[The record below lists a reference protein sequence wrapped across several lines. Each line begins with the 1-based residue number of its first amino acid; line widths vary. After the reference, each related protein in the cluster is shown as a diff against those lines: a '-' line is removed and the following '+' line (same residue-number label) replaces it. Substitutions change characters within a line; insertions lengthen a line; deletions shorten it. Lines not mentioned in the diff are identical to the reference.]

1 MEVSKE
7 FEQEFANFRL
17 TVLRELAGLRQEVRE
32 LRQALQVG
40 EAARPA
46 PPPPQTVPSASWRNI
61 FRGLPSSLEK
71 RLEPLLAQDPP
82 SEPRHRAQW
91 LLEISENVED
101 FLRYEGDEW
110 RESAPFLDGLRE
122 LEEDCGLERLIPQE
136 GDAVDNRLHL
146 ILQSIPNA
154 EKRDQVARCARP
166 GFVYEGEMLRRAE
179 VVVYL

>member
-1 MEVSKE
+1 MD
-7 FEQEFANFRL
+7 FEQEFAAFRL

-32 LRQALQVG
+32 LRQLLQ
-40 EAARPA
+40 PQNS
-46 PPPPQTVPSASWRNI
+46 PPSPSPSPSSGWREM

-82 SEPRHRAQW
+82 DEPKQRAQW
-91 LLEISENVED
+91 LLEISENIED

-110 RESAPFLDGLRE
+110 ADSAPFLERLLE
-122 LEEDCGLERLIPQE
+122 LEQKCGLERLTPQE
-136 GDAVDNRLHL
+136 GDTIDNQLHL
-146 ILQSIPNA
+146 ILQSVPNP

-166 GFVYEGEMLRRAE
+166 GFVYAGEMLRRAE

>member
-1 MEVSKE
+1 ME

-32 LRQALQVG
+32 LRQALQ
-40 EAARPA
+40 ATPPPAA
-46 PPPPQTVPSASWRNI
+46 PPPPAAGPAWRNL
-61 FRGLPSSLEK
+61 FSKLPASLEK
-71 RLEPLLAQDPP
+71 RLNPLMTQDPP
-82 SEPRHRAQW
+82 QDPKQRAQW

-110 RESAPFLDGLRE
+110 SDSAPFLDGLRE
-122 LEEDCGLERLIPQE
+122 LEQSCGLERLIPQE
-136 GDAVDNRLHL
+136 GDAVDNSLHL

-154 EKRDQVARCARP
+154 DKRDQIARCARP
-166 GFVYEGEMLRRAE
+166 GFIYEGEMLRRAE

>member
-1 MEVSKE
+1 ME

-32 LRQALQVG
+32 LRLALQQGDV
-40 EAARPA
+40 AA
-46 PPPPQTVPSASWRNI
+46 PPPAPSPAAAPAASWRDI
-61 FRGLPSSLEK
+61 FRSLPISLEK
-71 RLEPLLAQDPP
+71 RLDPLISQDPP
-82 SEPRHRAQW
+82 SESKDRAQW

-110 RESAPFLDGLRE
+110 RESAPFLERLRE
-122 LEEDCGLERLIPQE
+122 LEERCGLERLIPQE

-166 GFVYEGEMLRRAE
+166 GFVYQGEMLRRAE